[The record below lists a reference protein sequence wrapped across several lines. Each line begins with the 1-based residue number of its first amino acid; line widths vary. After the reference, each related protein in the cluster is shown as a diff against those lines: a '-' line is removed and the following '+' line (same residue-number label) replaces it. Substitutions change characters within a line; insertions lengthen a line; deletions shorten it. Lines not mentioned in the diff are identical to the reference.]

1 MKVLVLNN
9 AAPFIRGGA
18 EELAEHLVQRL
29 NMTAGVEAELLR
41 IPFRWEPADQVL
53 EEILINR
60 NLHLYEVDRVIALK
74 FPAYLIAHENKTL
87 WLLHQYRQAYD
98 LYESGLSHLCG
109 HPAGKEIARIV
120 READNHCFADCKAV
134 YCNSPVTQARL
145 KKFNG
150 YDATVIYPPLN
161 DPEQFSGGD
170 YGNYIFAGGRVSAG
184 KRQHLLVEAMRYVR
198 STVKLVIAG
207 PPDDDQYRLSLEQLV
222 ERYDLADR
230 VEFRFGFRPRHEIAQ
245 LMNGALACAYL
256 PIDEDSLGYV
266 SMEAFCAAKPVLTLQ
281 DAGGLLEIVHNDQT
295 GFVVAPHARAIAR
308 AIDRLAQ
315 NLEPTKAMGQ
325 AGKALLQS
333 KNLTWEATVERLL
346 S

>member
-1 MKVLVLNN
+1 MNVLVLNN

-29 NMTAGVEAELLR
+29 NMTSGIEAELLR
-41 IPFRWEPADQVL
+41 IPFRWEPADRIL

-60 NLHLYEVDRVIALK
+60 NLHLYKVDRVIALK
-74 FPAYLIAHENKTL
+74 FPAYLIAHKNKTL
-87 WLLHQYRQAYD
+87 WLLHQFRQAYD

-109 HPAGKEIARIV
+109 HPNGKEIARIV
-120 READNHCFADCKAV
+120 READNRCFEDCKTI

-150 YDATVIYPPLN
+150 YDAAVVYPPLN

-170 YGNYIFAGGRVSAG
+170 YGNYVFAGGRVSPG

-207 PPDDDQYRLSLEQLV
+207 PLDDDQYRVRLEQYV
-222 ERYDLADR
+222 ARYSLADR
-230 VEFRFGFRPRHEIAQ
+230 VEFQFGFRPRQEIAQ
-245 LMNGALACAYL
+245 LMNEALACAYL
-256 PIDEDSLGYV
+256 PIDEDSLGYI
-266 SMEAFCAAKPVLTLQ
+266 SMEAFCAAKPVLTSQ

-295 GFVVAPHARAIAR
+295 GFVVAPRARAIAR
-308 AIDRLAQ
+308 AIDQLGR
-315 NLEPTKAMGQ
+315 NIEHTKTMGH

-333 KNLTWEATVERLL
+333 KNLTWETTVERLL